1 MEKRKTIG
9 IFLEGDDVL
18 QEGLIANALIGEA
31 QVKDYNILMYHSLM
45 KKPDRKSGRR
55 MSRDVY
61 RMMSP
66 RARVRSISF
75 RIIIFLTVWSFWERY
90 CVRM

>member
-31 QVKDYNILMYHSLM
+31 QVKDYNILMYHLSL
-45 KKPDRKSGRR
+45 
-55 MSRDVY
+55 
-61 RMMSP
+61 
-66 RARVRSISF
+66 IH
-75 RIIIFLTVWSFWERY
+75 I
-90 CVRM
+90 

>member
-1 MEKRKTIG
+1 MNGKRKTIG

-45 KKPDRKSGRR
+45 KSRR

-75 RIIIFLTVWSFWERY
+75 RIIIF
-90 CVRM
+90 

>member
-9 IFLEGDDVL
+9 VFLEGDDVL

-45 KKPDRKSGRR
+45 KKPSYEQGCVSD
-55 MSRDVY
+55 DVAK
-61 RMMSP
+61 
-66 RARVRSISF
+66 ARVRSISF

>member
-45 KKPDRKSGRR
+45 KSRR

>member
-31 QVKDYNILMYHSLM
+31 QVKDYNIF
-45 KKPDRKSGRR
+45 
-55 MSRDVY
+55 DV
-61 RMMSP
+61 SQSDEK
-66 RARVRSISF
+66 AV
-75 RIIIFLTVWSFWERY
+75 V
-90 CVRM
+90 

>member
-31 QVKDYNILMYHSLM
+31 QVKAVSYTHLTL
-45 KKPDRKSGRR
+45 PTT
-55 MSRDVY
+55 SRV
-61 RMMSP
+61 
-66 RARVRSISF
+66 
-75 RIIIFLTVWSFWERY
+75 
-90 CVRM
+90 

>member
-31 QVKDYNILMYHSLM
+31 AGEGLQYI
-45 KKPDRKSGRR
+45 
-55 MSRDVY
+55 DV
-61 RMMSP
+61 SQSDEK
-66 RARVRSISF
+66 AV
-75 RIIIFLTVWSFWERY
+75 V
-90 CVRM
+90 

>member
-45 KKPDRKSGRR
+45 KKPS
-55 MSRDVY
+55 Y
-61 RMMSP
+61 
-66 RARVRSISF
+66 
-75 RIIIFLTVWSFWERY
+75 EQ
-90 CVRM
+90 